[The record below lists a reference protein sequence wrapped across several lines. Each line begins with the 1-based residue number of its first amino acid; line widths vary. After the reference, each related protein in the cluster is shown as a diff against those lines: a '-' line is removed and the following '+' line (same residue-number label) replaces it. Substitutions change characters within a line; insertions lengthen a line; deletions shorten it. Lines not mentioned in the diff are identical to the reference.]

1 MPSKTTYKGN
11 RNLKKNSRKSSRK
24 NSRKSSRKNSRKST
38 KGLNNFIKDL
48 VSEVK
53 DIPAQNNMM
62 GNQMSQVNPMN
73 QTNPMMNQQQFS
85 QMMPQMMDP
94 MLNPMLNS
102 MGGQIVKPEHIDPL
116 HVNYMVPV
124 DQNKG
129 FGNYGFGSDSMQ
141 GSQNSMLSQMSM
153 GRETAPVQAQQTMQQ
168 SAEPMQQ
175 SAEPMQQ
182 SAEPMQE
189 QALSAAPGT
198 EAN

>member
-62 GNQMSQVNPMN
+62 GNQMSPVNPMN
-73 QTNPMMNQQQFS
+73 QMNQMNPMMNQQQFS

-102 MGGQIVKPEHIDPL
+102 MGGQIVKPEHVDPL

-153 GRETAPVQAQQTMQQ
+153 GRETAPVQAEQT
-168 SAEPMQQ
+168 
-175 SAEPMQQ
+175 MQQ